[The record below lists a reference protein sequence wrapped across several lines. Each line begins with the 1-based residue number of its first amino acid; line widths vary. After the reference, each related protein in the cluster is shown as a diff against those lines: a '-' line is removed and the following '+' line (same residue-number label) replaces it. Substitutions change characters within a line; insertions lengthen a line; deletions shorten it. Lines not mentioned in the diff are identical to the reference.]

1 MAIWRYRRRFDH
13 GRPPYVGR
21 STRLRMVSSPR
32 DASFCFGYAFRVS
45 ACVHGQRQHSV
56 CARELRFA
64 MEATMVLAIGP
75 RVSRCWRYAP
85 QRHAERFVRQSKARL
100 GRSVNGTLGPQFSQ
114 RAHDDG
120 NDYLWLHRYLSDAK
134 DRVLA
139 VAISYCD
146 HNDLAGFLG
155 RAK

>member
-1 MAIWRYRRRFDH
+1 
-13 GRPPYVGR
+13 
-21 STRLRMVSSPR
+21 MVSSPR

-139 VAISYCD
+139 VAISYSD